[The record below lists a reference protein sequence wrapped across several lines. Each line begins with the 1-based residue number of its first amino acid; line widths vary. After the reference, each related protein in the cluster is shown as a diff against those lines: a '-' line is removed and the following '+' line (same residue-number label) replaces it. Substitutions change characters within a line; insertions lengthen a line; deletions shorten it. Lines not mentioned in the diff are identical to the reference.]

1 MQRIGIISDTHG
13 LIRPEVM
20 NALSDCDCIV
30 HAGDI
35 NQPEVLDTLRTLAP
49 VYAVRGNADK
59 GIWAES
65 LPESRSPRQFAVQ
78 IVRIGTIP
86 GSFRSGL
93 FFRPDNFIKS
103 AIRL

>member
-49 VYAVRGNADK
+49 VYAVRGNTNGNHPFESIN
-59 GIWAES
+59 GIIFLLLTA
-65 LPESRSPRQFAVQ
+65 
-78 IVRIGTIP
+78 
-86 GSFRSGL
+86 
-93 FFRPDNFIKS
+93 
-103 AIRL
+103 